1 MSIVKQLKRAKSISR
16 TVNLLFELATN
27 APDKEYAEK
36 VVHAGCIKVLQ
47 NMLTGDHNLVPGAVT
62 CILQLGNTLP
72 LEVFELIEGDLLVE
86 SVHQVHLM
94 DNDPR
99 DPVLQLF
106 MVFAFKVIGFDSAVD
121 RLDVYI
127 PLVCRA
133 LELGLQVTKCLV
145 FLMGVFDHHPST
157 ILDNLSTKALVNYVM
172 CDDIEIQCNTLII
185 IRLTSMACSP
195 FCKDLFYEGLAEAI
209 EYAQETE
216 ALIPFTNKLLAGLMF
231 GSHRSHAA
239 PLIKSA
245 VTKPIDVE
253 TEKYLMCAVYY
264 ALRYDKTLIPSIV
277 NKQLLSRFVST
288 PSVDTMRALDI
299 VLSYADST
307 YEGTWNPY
315 VVWLKEMKVV
325 PILRDLKDIDPL
337 VDRIL
342 TKWFT

>member
-1 MSIVKQLKRAKSISR
+1 MSIVRQLKRAKSITR

-27 APDKEYAEK
+27 APDKKYAKK
-36 VVHAGCIKVLQ
+36 VVDAGCIKVLQ

-86 SVHQVHLM
+86 SVHQVHLL
-94 DNDPR
+94 DNDVR

-106 MVFAFKVIGFDSAVD
+106 VVFAFKVVGFEGVVD

-133 LELGLQVTKCLV
+133 LELRLQVTKCLV

-157 ILDNLSTKALVNYVM
+157 ILDNLSAKAMVDYVM
-172 CDDIEIQCNTLII
+172 CDDIEVQCNALIM
-185 IRLTSMACSP
+185 IRLTSMACRP
-195 FCKDLFYEGLAEAI
+195 FGKDLFDEGLAAAI
-209 EYAQETE
+209 EHAQETE
-216 ALIPFTNKLLAGLMF
+216 GLLPFTNKLLAGLMF
-231 GSHRSHAA
+231 GTHRAHAT
-239 PLIKSA
+239 PLVKSA
-245 VTKPIDVE
+245 VKKPIDVE

-264 ALRYDKTLIPSIV
+264 ALKHDKTLIPSIV
-277 NKQLLSRFVST
+277 NKQLLSRFIST
-288 PSVDTMRALDI
+288 PSADTMRALDI
-299 VLSYADST
+299 VLSYADSA

-315 VVWLKEMKVV
+315 VVWLKEMKAV
-325 PILRDLKDIDPL
+325 PILRDLEDIDPL
-337 VDRIL
+337 VDRIM

>member
-1 MSIVKQLKRAKSISR
+1 MSIVRKLKRAKSITR
-16 TVNLLFELATN
+16 TVDLLFELATN
-27 APDKEYAEK
+27 APDEKYAKK
-36 VVHAGCIKVLQ
+36 VVDAGCVKVLE
-47 NMLTGDHNLVPGAVT
+47 NMLKGDHNLVPGAVT

-86 SVHQVHLM
+86 SVHQVHLL
-94 DNDPR
+94 DNDVR

-106 MVFAFKVIGFDSAVD
+106 IIFAFKVIGFDCTMD
-121 RLDVYI
+121 KLDVYI

-133 LELGLQVTKCLV
+133 LELGLQVIKCLV
-145 FLMGVFDHHPST
+145 FLMGVFDHHPSI
-157 ILDNLSTKALVNYVM
+157 ILDNLSAKALVNHVM
-172 CDDIEIQCNTLII
+172 CDDIEIQCDTLIM
-185 IRLTSMACSP
+185 IRLTSMAHRS
-195 FCKDLFYEGLAEAI
+195 FSKDLFDEGLAQAI

-216 ALIPFTNKLLAGLMF
+216 GLIPFTNKLLAGLMF
-231 GSHRSHAA
+231 GSQRSYTI
-239 PLIKSA
+239 PLVKSA
-245 VTKPIDVE
+245 VEKPIDVE

-264 ALRYDKTLIPSIV
+264 ALKHDKTLIPSIV
-277 NKQLLSRFVST
+277 NKQLLGRFVST

-315 VVWLKEMKVV
+315 VSWLKEMKAV
-325 PILRDLKDIDPL
+325 PMLRDLKEIDPL